1 MNHHHAHDDE
11 GHGHSHGHNHDHHD
25 HTHNHHC
32 EDKNKHNYDEIS
44 SGNSTPVSESQND
57 KKSIIF
63 QNETVS
69 IIEVKSNKT
78 TQKNFLTYLRSRLFY
93 LIF

>member
-1 MNHHHAHDDE
+1 MNHHHAHDGE
-11 GHGHSHGHNHDHHD
+11 GNSHGSHDHHD
-25 HTHNHHC
+25 HTHNNDC
-32 EDKNKHNYDEIS
+32 KDKNKHNYDEIS

-69 IIEVKSNKT
+69 VIEVKSNKT
-78 TQKNFLTYLRSRLFY
+78 SKKNLLTYLRSRHLY